1 VKVTCNYDMIYIKNQ
16 NNQNYEVFGYSDYDW
31 SGDKDERKRIVAY
44 VFKYGN
50 ALVSWS
56 SK

>member
-1 VKVTCNYDMIYIKNQ
+1 MIYIKNQ